1 MVAAG
6 SGAGSTP
13 AGVGSGGAPTPPA
26 PGSPSPQAAGTRVMA
41 SSGAAPAARPG
52 AGEPTLRGPAPTL
65 VEAGTP
71 DGSSPTEPVSRP
83 GDPQSLR
90 SPVDWSR
97 SDLEL
102 PWESESP

>member
-1 MVAAG
+1 MAAAGAVAAG
-6 SGAGSTP
+6 P
-13 AGVGSGGAPTPPA
+13 AT
-26 PGSPSPQAAGTRVMA
+26 
-41 SSGAAPAARPG
+41 

-65 VEAGTP
+65 VERGTP
-71 DGSSPTEPVSRP
+71 EGAAPTEPLSRP

-102 PWESESP
+102 PWDDEPTD